1 MQLLGVHIDFKLQ
14 LRLQCNLLNLEHSH
28 STLFLQVSFMLAFH
42 LGFFLVTSQLLF
54 FVAVQMVLDALCN
67 YFLHF
72 SLAFGW
78 VSNGLFCHYSQ
89 IVGHCDTCLRRW
101 HQPK

>member
-54 FVAVQMVLDALCN
+54 FVAVQMILDALGN
-67 YFLHF
+67 YFLNF
-72 SLAFGW
+72 SLAFSR
-78 VSNGLFCHYSQ
+78 VSNGLFCHDSQ
-89 IVGHCDTCLRRW
+89 VV
-101 HQPK
+101 